1 MTICFSSF
9 LFSFLLFFSFLFFL
23 SFLLLFACFVFV
35 LVVVFVFQDRVSL
48 CSPGCPGTHFVDQ
61 AGLELRNPPASA
73 SRVLGLKACATM
85 PGSRILFLNWE
96 FYRVLRSSFWAWM
109 SVVPD
114 LAYITENKIGLEYM
128 LTPRVIPLGIM
139 SVYVLTDTRFF
150 SS

>member
-1 MTICFSSF
+1 
-9 LFSFLLFFSFLFFL
+9 
-23 SFLLLFACFVFV
+23 
-35 LVVVFVFQDRVSL
+35 
-48 CSPGCPGTHFVDQ
+48 
-61 AGLELRNPPASA
+61 
-73 SRVLGLKACATM
+73 
-85 PGSRILFLNWE
+85 
-96 FYRVLRSSFWAWM
+96 M